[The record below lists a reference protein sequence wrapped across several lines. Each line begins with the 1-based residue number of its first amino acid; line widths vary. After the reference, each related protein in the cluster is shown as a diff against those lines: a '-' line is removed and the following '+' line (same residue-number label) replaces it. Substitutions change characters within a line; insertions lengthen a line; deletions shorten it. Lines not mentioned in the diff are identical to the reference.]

1 MRAGILAGGN
11 WIVDH
16 VKLIDAWPPQD
27 ALARIFRDSRHNG
40 GGPYNLLKD
49 LAQLRAR
56 FPLEAAGLLGD
67 DDYGRWILADCRAA
81 GINTRQLHVT
91 KDAATSYT
99 DVMTVRDTGRR
110 TFFHQ
115 SGANAKLAPAHFDF
129 TATNAKIFYL
139 GYALLLDTLDEFA
152 EGSPREPRA
161 AAVLRRARAAGLRTA
176 LDCVSENSTRF
187 KTIVTPLLPEVDF
200 LLANDFEAEKLT
212 SIELGRGATLDRTAV
227 ERAARALLE
236 LGVRQ
241 WTVLHFPEGVCACSR
256 GGEIVWQA
264 SVRVPP
270 GDIAGSAGAGDALAA
285 GLLYGLH
292 EDWPMPRALELGV
305 CAAAASLYHPSCS
318 EAVRPADECL
328 ALGRRLGFRE

>member
-1 MRAGILAGGN
+1 MRSGILAGGN

-49 LAQLRAR
+49 LAQMRAP

-81 GINTRQLHVT
+81 GIDTRQLQT
-91 KDAATSYT
+91 TPAAATSYT

-129 TATNAKIFYL
+129 TRTNAKIFYL
-139 GYALLLDTLDEFA
+139 GYALLLDTLDACA
-152 EGSPREPRA
+152 EDNPREPRA
-161 AAVLRRARAAGLRTA
+161 ADVFRRARSAGLHTT

-187 KTIVTPLLPEVDF
+187 KTIVTPLLPHVDF

-212 SIELGRGATLDRTAV
+212 SIELGRGETLDRASV
-227 ERAARALLE
+227 ARAARALID

-241 WTVLHFPEGVCACSR
+241 WTVLHFPEGACACSR
-256 GGEIVWQA
+256 AGEIIWQP
-264 SVRVPP
+264 SVKVPP
-270 GDIAGSAGAGDALAA
+270 TDVAGSNGAGDALAA
-285 GLLYGLH
+285 GLLFGLH
-292 EDWPMPRALELGV
+292 EGWPMQRALELGA

-318 EAVRPADECL
+318 EAVKPADECL
-328 ALGRRLGFRE
+328 ALGRKLGFRN